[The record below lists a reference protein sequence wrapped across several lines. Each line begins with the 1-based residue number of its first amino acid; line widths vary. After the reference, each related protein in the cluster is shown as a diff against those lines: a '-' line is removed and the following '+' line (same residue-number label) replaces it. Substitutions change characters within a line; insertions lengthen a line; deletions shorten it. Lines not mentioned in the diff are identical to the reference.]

1 MAQQETSNGMPFA
14 DLANSIFNTMRDLAD
29 RYIEASAAFA
39 KQILEF
45 QAQSTNWAKDTS
57 MAPMFQSQYSFNQGL
72 IDFWQDAARA
82 LFQIEKPKSQTLTTL
97 DGGL

>member
-1 MAQQETSNGMPFA
+1 
-14 DLANSIFNTMRDLAD
+14 MRELAD

-45 QAQSTNWAKDTS
+45 QAQSTSWAKETP

-82 LFQIEKPKSQTLTTL
+82 ILQIEKAKSETLKTPTL
-97 DGGL
+97 DGGI